1 MSNLYKTGLIA
12 ALFALLT
19 ACGGADSSDNH
30 GHPHDGDAEHAHEA
44 AADDHGHDHDGDD
57 HENYHENDHE
67 HDNGHDHNGDHGHP
81 HDDAAAATEAF
92 YGDEADAP
100 AEPADAA
107 DDAAGDEEH
116 DHHHDGEEH
125 EHQH

>member
-19 ACGGADSSDNH
+19 ACGGADNSDNH

-44 AADDHGHDHDGDD
+44 AADDHGHEHDG
-57 HENYHENDHE
+57 
-67 HDNGHDHNGDHGHP
+67 GDHGHP